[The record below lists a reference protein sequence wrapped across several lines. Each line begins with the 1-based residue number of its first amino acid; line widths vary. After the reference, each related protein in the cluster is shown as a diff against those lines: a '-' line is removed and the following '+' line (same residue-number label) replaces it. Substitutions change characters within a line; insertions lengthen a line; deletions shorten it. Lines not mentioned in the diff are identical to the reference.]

1 MTRGQK
7 GSFLLSPRIL
17 LSTVVVLVV
26 VAAALSTK
34 VVTVSAAEAVGK
46 GGFDP
51 AAYANERFES
61 EVATRIRDNA
71 VDLATLN
78 SELAKGADPSK
89 FGKSAGSSSA
99 YSFPVKFEAT
109 AGTPA
114 GSILPVTVDKIPEN
128 VKVQVQVGPAV
139 NGTALRDAPGSIQFN
154 DFTNQLEF
162 QKIATELNNQARER
176 VLSKVD
182 SASLVG
188 KKVSIVGAFTR
199 VNPGLISVVPV
210 TIEVQQ

>member
-7 GSFLLSPRIL
+7 GGSFLLSPRIL

-78 SELAKGADPSK
+78 SELAKGGADPSK

-128 VKVQVQVGPAV
+128 VKVQVQVVLLSMARPSAMHPA
-139 NGTALRDAPGSIQFN
+139 
-154 DFTNQLEF
+154 
-162 QKIATELNNQARER
+162 
-176 VLSKVD
+176 
-182 SASLVG
+182 
-188 KKVSIVGAFTR
+188 AFSST
-199 VNPGLISVVPV
+199 ISR
-210 TIEVQQ
+210 TSSSSRR

>member
-1 MTRGQK
+1 MTRRQK
-7 GSFLLSPRIL
+7 GSFLLSSRIL
-17 LSTVVVLVV
+17 FIAAVVLVV

-34 VVTVSAAEAVGK
+34 VVSVSAAEAVGK

-51 AAYANERFES
+51 AAYAEERFDSDVASKIRES
-61 EVATRIRDNA
+61 A

-78 SELAKGADPSK
+78 AELTSGTDPSK

-99 YSFPVKFEAT
+99 YSFPVKFGAT
-109 AGTPA
+109 AGTPV
-114 GSILPVTVDKIPEN
+114 GSILPVTVENIPDN
-128 VKVQVQVGPAV
+128 VKVQVQMGPAI

-176 VLSKVD
+176 VLSKID
-182 SASLVG
+182 STSLVG

-210 TIEVQQ
+210 SFEVQQ

>member
-1 MTRGQK
+1 MTRRQK
-7 GSFLLSPRIL
+7 GSFLLSPKM
-17 LSTVVVLVV
+17 SFSAVLVLIV

-34 VVTVSAAEAVGK
+34 VVSVSAAEAVGR

-51 AAYANERFES
+51 AAYAKERFDS
-61 EVATRIRDNA
+61 DVASKIRDNA

-78 SELAKGADPSK
+78 AELTNGTDPSK
-89 FGKSAGSSSA
+89 FGNSAGSSSA

-114 GSILPVTVDKIPEN
+114 GAILPVTVEKIPEN
-128 VKVQVQVGPAV
+128 IKVQVQVGPAI

-176 VLSKVD
+176 VLSKID
-182 SASLVG
+182 STSLVG
-188 KKVSIVGAFTR
+188 KKVSIIGAFTR

-210 TIEVQQ
+210 SFEVHP